1 MMYIYLVNKFSDTH
15 IKEGLIVTTKAKF
28 NIPMDRPYIG
38 EEEKQAVMRVLDSG
52 HLPQGPVVK
61 EFEERFA
68 ELCDTKHAIATSSG
82 TTALTTALIASGV
95 EPDDEVIIPP
105 FSFVATATSV
115 LSARA
120 NPVFVDIEPD
130 TFNIDPTKI
139 EAAITERTTAIMP
152 VHLYG
157 HPADMKAIK
166 AIADKHNIAL
176 IEDAAQ
182 AHGAEI
188 DGQPVGGWGMAGF
201 SLYASKNMMS
211 GEGGMVTTNND
222 ELAEKARMVRNH
234 GMHQRYFHEIVGF
247 NFRLTDVMAA
257 IGVEQS
263 KRLTG
268 WNAKR
273 RENAQ
278 YYSKHLEG
286 VKVPQVRE
294 GYTSAW
300 HQYTITVPEGADR
313 DSLVK
318 GLQEHGIGAYVFYP
332 LPIHQQPMLQDF
344 ISTDS
349 PPDLPV
355 TLNLTKRVISL
366 PVNPFVTDEERDYIV
381 ETVNRLVKT
390 V

>member
-1 MMYIYLVNKFSDTH
+1 MSTQ
-15 IKEGLIVTTKAKF
+15 AKF

-38 EEEKQAVMRVLDSG
+38 EEEKQAVMRVLESG

-68 ELCDTKHAIATSSG
+68 DLCDTKHAIATSSG
-82 TTALTTALIASGV
+82 TTALTTALMASGV
-95 EPDDEVIIPP
+95 EPNDEVIIPP

-120 NPVFVDIEPD
+120 NPVFVDIESD

-139 EAAITERTTAIMP
+139 EDAITERTKAIMP

-157 HPADMKAIK
+157 HPAQMEAIK

-211 GEGGMVTTNND
+211 GEGGMITTND
-222 ELAEKARMVRNH
+222 DDLAENARMVRNH

-247 NFRLTDVMAA
+247 NFRMTDVMAA

-263 KRLTG
+263 KRLTE
-268 WNAKR
+268 WNTKR
-273 RENAQ
+273 SDNAE
-278 YYSKHLEG
+278 YYNQHLEG
-286 VKVPQVRE
+286 VKVPQVRD
-294 GYTSAW
+294 GYTSVW
-300 HQYTITVPEGADR
+300 HQYTITVPEGSDR
-313 DSLVK
+313 DTFVQK
-318 GLQEHGIGAYVFYP
+318 LQDRGIGAYVFYP
-332 LPIHQQPMLQDF
+332 LPIHCQPMLRDQRPTCDTPCVHGF
-344 ISTDS
+344 NREC
-349 PPDLPV
+349 PDLPM
-355 TLNLTKRVISL
+355 TINLTYRVVSL
-366 PVNPFVTDEERDYIV
+366 PVNPFVTDDERDYIV
-381 ETVNRLVKT
+381 ETVNTLAKDL
-390 V
+390 

>member
-1 MMYIYLVNKFSDTH
+1 MTP
-15 IKEGLIVTTKAKF
+15 KF

-61 EFEERFA
+61 EFEDHFA
-68 ELCDTKHAIATSSG
+68 ALCQTKHAIATSSG
-82 TTALTTALIASGV
+82 TTALTTALMASGV

-120 NPVFVDIEPD
+120 TPVFVDIEPD
-130 TFNIDPTKI
+130 TFNMDASKI
-139 EAAITERTTAIMP
+139 EAAITSRTKAIMP

-157 HPADMKAIK
+157 HPADMVTIK
-166 AIADKHNIAL
+166 AIAERHNLAL

-211 GEGGMVTTNND
+211 GEGGMVTTNDD
-222 ELAEKARMVRNH
+222 EFAEKARMIRNH

-247 NFRLTDVMAA
+247 NFRMTDLQAA
-257 IGVEQS
+257 IGVEQT
-263 KRLTG
+263 KRLTS

-273 RENAQ
+273 HENAM
-278 YYSKHLEG
+278 YYNQHLEG

-300 HQYTITVPEGADR
+300 HQYTITLPDGSDR
-313 DSLVK
+313 DSVIK
-318 GLQEHGIGAYVFYP
+318 ELQAQGIGAYVFYP
-332 LPIHQQPMLQDF
+332 LPIHCQPMLRDQRATCD
-344 ISTDS
+344 T
-349 PPDLPV
+349 PCAHGYHRACPDLPV
-355 TLNLTKRVISL
+355 TINLTKRVISL
-366 PVNPFVTDEERDYIV
+366 PVNPFVTTDERDYII
-381 ETVNRLVKT
+381 ETVNRLVAQM
-390 V
+390 